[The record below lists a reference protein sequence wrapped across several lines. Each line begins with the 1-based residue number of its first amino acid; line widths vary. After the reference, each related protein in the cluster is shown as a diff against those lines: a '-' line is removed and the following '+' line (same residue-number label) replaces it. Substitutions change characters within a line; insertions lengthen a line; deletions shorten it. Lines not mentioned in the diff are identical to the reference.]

1 MRLEDVAG
9 TAVRAI
15 KRREPARVGPD
26 EPMFK
31 VVAAMTASHRGAAL
45 VEEHGKLI
53 GIFTE
58 HDVMTRLD
66 HSDLAWMHVP
76 VRDVMT
82 AWPTVI
88 QPEDSITEA
97 LRRLNAG
104 QRRHLPVV
112 DGAGKVLGI
121 LSVRDL
127 LRYVAERFPDD
138 FINLPSD
145 PDHEATG
152 EWGG

>member
-1 MRLEDVAG
+1 MLLQDMAK
-9 TAVRAI
+9 TPVRAI
-15 KRREPARVGPD
+15 TRREPARVGPD
-26 EPMFK
+26 DPMFK
-31 VVAAMTASHRGAAL
+31 VVAAMTEGHRGAAL
-45 VEEHGKLI
+45 VEENGRLI

-58 HDVMTRLD
+58 RDVMTRLD
-66 HSDLAWMHVP
+66 HSDLAWLHVP

-82 AWPTVI
+82 PWPTTI
-88 QPEDSITEA
+88 QPEDTVAEA

-112 DGAGKVLGI
+112 DGGGKVLGI

-127 LRYVAERFPDD
+127 MRHLAERFPDD
-138 FINLPSD
+138 FVNLPPD